1 MKMKSRAFCI
11 AFAWVFLLSTT
22 SLFAQ
27 DAAGAKGKNQRG
39 GLSRWPTSVVD
50 VSYERGILYSDY
62 RLGRT
67 AALHTQ
73 LDGFRVQYSLF
84 PHFAKEGGDWLGLY
98 VALSEYTRRAEN
110 DPSSLSALSGFYGG
124 LTTKLYLHNRWKVR
138 VSWVQNVGAVLTNFS
153 FGVGSATPFAKSK
166 WGVGLQEAIKYDYI
180 FSSGAAFGVKGYID
194 YSHLF
199 RNSSFSGFTVNP
211 QHVTSLGIA
220 ASFSF

>member
-1 MKMKSRAFCI
+1 MNGEFCI
-11 AFAWVFLLSTT
+11 RTIALGVLRHCILSWMDFECSIRFFLTLQKREETGWACM
-22 SLFAQ
+22 LP
-27 DAAGAKGKNQRG
+27 
-39 GLSRWPTSVVD
+39 SRN
-50 VSYERGILYSDY
+50 ILVEQKM
-62 RLGRT
+62 T
-67 AALHTQ
+67 
-73 LDGFRVQYSLF
+73 
-84 PHFAKEGGDWLGLY
+84 
-98 VALSEYTRRAEN
+98 
-110 DPSSLSALSGFYGG
+110 PSSLSALSGFYGG
-124 LTTKLYLHNRWKVR
+124 LTTKLYLHNRGKVR

>member
-1 MKMKSRAFCI
+1 MKSRAFCI

-27 DAAGAKGKNQRG
+27 DAAGAKEKYQRG
-39 GLSRWPTSVVD
+39 GLSKWLTSVVD
-50 VSYERGILYSDY
+50 VSYERGILCSDY
-62 RLGRT
+62 RLGHT

-124 LTTKLYLHNRWKVR
+124 LTTKLYLHNRGKKVR

-153 FGVGSATPFAKSK
+153 FGVGSATPFKNSK
-166 WGVGLQEAIKYDYI
+166 WGVGLQEAIKYDYL
-180 FSSGAAFGVKGYID
+180 FPSGFAFGVKGYID

>member
-1 MKMKSRAFCI
+1 MKSRAFCI
-11 AFAWVFLLSTT
+11 AFAWVFLLSTAT
-22 SLFAQ
+22 LLAQ

-39 GLSRWPTSVVD
+39 GLSRWLTSVVD

-84 PHFAKEGGDWLGLY
+84 PHFAKEEGDWLGLY

-124 LTTKLYLHNRWKVR
+124 LTTKLYLHNRGKVR
-138 VSWVQNVGAVLTNFS
+138 VSWVQNVGAVHTNFS
-153 FGVGSATPFAKSK
+153 FGVGSSTPFAKSK

-180 FSSGAAFGVKGYID
+180 FSSGATFGVKGYID

>member
-1 MKMKSRAFCI
+1 MKSRAFCI

-39 GLSRWPTSVVD
+39 GLSRWLTSVVD

-124 LTTKLYLHNRWKVR
+124 LTTKLYLHNMGKVR

-166 WGVGLQEAIKYDYI
+166 WGVGLQEA
-180 FSSGAAFGVKGYID
+180 F
-194 YSHLF
+194 L
-199 RNSSFSGFTVNP
+199 REP
-211 QHVTSLGIA
+211 LLE
-220 ASFSF
+220 

>member
-1 MKMKSRAFCI
+1 M
-11 AFAWVFLLSTT
+11 LSTT
-22 SLFAQ
+22 TLFAQ
-27 DAAGAKGKNQRG
+27 DVAGAKGKNQRG
-39 GLSRWPTSVVD
+39 GLSRCLTSVVD

-124 LTTKLYLHNRWKVR
+124 LTTKLYLHNRGKVR

-180 FSSGAAFGVKGYID
+180 LSSGAAFGVKGYID

-199 RNSSFSGFTVNP
+199 RNSSFTGFAVNP
-211 QHVTSLGIA
+211 QHITSLGVA
-220 ASFSF
+220 ASVTF

>member
-1 MKMKSRAFCI
+1 MKSRAFCI

-22 SLFAQ
+22 TLFAQ
-27 DAAGAKGKNQRG
+27 DAAGTKGKDQRG
-39 GLSRWPTSVVD
+39 GLSRWLTSVVD

-73 LDGFRVQYSLF
+73 LD
-84 PHFAKEGGDWLGLY
+84 
-98 VALSEYTRRAEN
+98 ALSEYTRRAEN

-124 LTTKLYLHNRWKVR
+124 LTTKLYLHNRGKVR